1 MAVGYKDY
9 YQTLGVARDAGRED
23 IQRVYRKL
31 ARKYH
36 PDLNKGPDAEQKFK
50 EINEAYQVLKDPEKR
65 KAYDQLG
72 AGWQE
77 GQDFRPPPDWQADFD
92 SGSRSG
98 FGSRSDFRGAGEGDF
113 SDFFETLFGGAFR
126 QQYQG
131 PGGRGTFV
139 RAGADH
145 EAVLR
150 ISLEEAFRG
159 GMKTVTLTSQAP
171 QPNGSVTS
179 GQKTYDVKI
188 PAGIRPDQKI
198 RLGARCRRRGS
209 YDTFKKTICEW
220 KLYWGD
226 RMTVKYSMV
235 LKQAGVNRTSSVR
248 VTEIADLCNTHP
260 HIIDRFVCL
269 GLVDPAG
276 RDENNEEWIFQREVI
291 PLVRKIIRLR
301 NELGIN
307 YAGIGVVLD
316 LLSRIE
322 QLEAQIQV
330 MQDRSS

>member
-77 GQDFRPPPDWQADFD
+77 GQDFRPPPGWQADFD

-98 FGSRSDFRGAGEGDF
+98 FGSGSDFRGAAEGDF

-131 PGGRGTFV
+131 PESRGTFV

-159 GMKTVTLTSQAP
+159 GVKTVTLTSQAS

-188 PAGIRPDQKI
+188 PAGIQPGQKI
-198 RLGARCRRRGS
+198 RLAGQGGQGLGEGPRGDLYLKIDIEAHPRFRLDGRNLYMDVAVSPWEAALGAEVEVRTLSGPITLKIPIGTQSGQKLRLKGKGMPGS
-209 YDTFKKTICEW
+209 KGPPGD
-220 KLYWGD
+220 LYA
-226 RMTVKYSMV
+226 V
-235 LKQAGVNRTSSVR
+235 
-248 VTEIADLCNTHP
+248 
-260 HIIDRFVCL
+260 
-269 GLVDPAG
+269 
-276 RDENNEEWIFQREVI
+276 
-291 PLVRKIIRLR
+291 
-301 NELGIN
+301 
-307 YAGIGVVLD
+307 
-316 LLSRIE
+316 
-322 QLEAQIQV
+322 AQIKVPKRLSEQERKTFEELRRV
-330 MQDRSS
+330 SAFNPRAV

>member
-92 SGSRSG
+92 SGPRSG
-98 FGSRSDFRGAGEGDF
+98 FGSGSDFRGAGEGDF

-126 QQYQG
+126 QPYQG
-131 PGGRGTFV
+131 PEGRETFV

-159 GMKTVTLTSQAP
+159 GVKTVTLTSQAS
-171 QPNGSVTS
+171 QPNGSVAS

-188 PAGIRPDQKI
+188 PAGIRPGQKI
-198 RLGARCRRRGS
+198 RLAGQGGQGLGEGPRG
-209 YDTFKKTICEW
+209 D
-220 KLYWGD
+220 LY
-226 RMTVKYSMV
+226 
-235 LKQAGVNRTSSVR
+235 LKIDVEA
-248 VTEIADLCNTHP
+248 HP
-260 HIIDRFVCL
+260 HFRLDGRNLYMDVAVSPWEAAL
-269 GLVDPAG
+269 GA
-276 RDENNEEWIFQREVI
+276 EVEVRTLSGPITLKI
-291 PLVRKIIRLR
+291 PIGTQSGQKLRLKGKGMPGSKGPPGD
-301 NELGIN
+301 L
-307 YAGIGVVLD
+307 YAV
-316 LLSRIE
+316 
-322 QLEAQIQV
+322 AQIKVPKPLSEQERKTFEELRRV
-330 MQDRSS
+330 SSFNPRAV